1 MGEKTRGYLTV
12 EATITLTAFLFMM
25 MFLMNMGQIY
35 RTQNYV
41 IHGLLQSGK
50 LVAFSSYEYNQYSA
64 VETIAKVIEMLSM
77 GEVGADNEMAAYCK
91 TEQYD
96 KAVKKA
102 FGYCVGGNPAQTDI
116 ILKKYGVEGG
126 IDGIKL
132 ANKKDSKNILITAEY
147 DIQLPFAFFGF
158 DHVTMHQRVK
168 CGLWR

>member
-50 LVAFSSYEYNQYSA
+50 SVAFSSYEYKQNSA
-64 VETIAKVIEMLSM
+64 VETIVKVIEMLCM
-77 GEVGADNEMAAYCK
+77 GEVGADNEIAAYCRA
-91 TEQYD
+91 EQYD
-96 KAVKKA
+96 KAVKKT
-102 FGYCVGGNPAQTDI
+102 FGYCAGKNPVETSAVLQ
-116 ILKKYGVEGG
+116 KYGVSGG
-126 IDGIKL
+126 IDGIRL
-132 ANKKDSKNILITAEY
+132 NGKKEGKNIVITAEY

-168 CGLWR
+168 CGLWS